1 MYTETERRIPSI
13 ARAIAKSLEIT
24 GPFNIQLLAKNNDV
38 KVTECNLRASRTFPF
53 ISKTFDFNFIELA
66 TRVMVGLP
74 YKRGNI
80 VLRDL
85 NYVGCKAPMFSF
97 TRLSG
102 ADPTTGVEMA
112 STGEVACY
120 GETVSEAFLKALL
133 STNFHFKFFS
143 EHDQS
148 PRNFL
153 ISIPEDDFNQFKEG
167 LETLA
172 NMNIHFFATK
182 GTYNRLEEFGIP
194 KERLHR
200 VYKESED
207 VKEDLAVTSFASRTS
222 IWRL

>member
-1 MYTETERRIPSI
+1 
-13 ARAIAKSLEIT
+13 
-24 GPFNIQLLAKNNDV
+24 
-38 KVTECNLRASRTFPF
+38 
-53 ISKTFDFNFIELA
+53 
-66 TRVMVGLP
+66 
-74 YKRGNI
+74 
-80 VLRDL
+80 
-85 NYVGCKAPMFSF
+85 
-97 TRLSG
+97 
-102 ADPTTGVEMA
+102 MA

-207 VKEDLAVTSFASRTS
+207 VKEDLAVDFIRKQNVHLAIVVPKNNTEQAITDGYKIRRMAVDFNIPLIVNIKCALEFVRAFEKLTVGVGEGGDVQTQGEEFLK
-222 IWRL
+222 IKCMQEYYDGNK